1 MKNLSFLTILAFS
14 AGIFVLASCK
24 KDDSSKDL
32 LTGQSCWKIVKQES
46 RIDSSDPWTTD
57 VTESCIAD
65 NCLSFSADGKT
76 STDEGATKC
85 DPADPQTLAGTYVL
99 SEDGKTLTITQD
111 GFSLPFVVEEL
122 TSSKLVVTASFLGE
136 VRTTFEAK

>member
-1 MKNLSFLTILAFS
+1 MRNLSLLTLMAFV

-24 KDDSSKDL
+24 KDDSPKDL

-46 RIDSSDPWTTD
+46 RADATAAWATD
-57 VTESCIAD
+57 VAESCTAD
-65 NCLSFSADGKT
+65 DCTSFTTDGKT

-85 DPADPQTLAGTYVL
+85 EPTDPQSSTGTYVL
-99 SEDGKTLTITQD
+99 SEDGKTLTVTED

-122 TSSKLVVTASFLGE
+122 TSKKLVISVSFLGE
-136 VRTTFEAK
+136 SRITFEAN